1 MSGKDI
7 MSGKDMNFVYNCP
20 YGKTTYECQKPQKS
34 AARMTANQERLE
46 DMSGY
51 STYANKTTDENNIRT
66 GGRKR
71 RKSRRQRKTRR
82 QRKSRRMR

>member
-1 MSGKDI
+1 
-7 MSGKDMNFVYNCP
+7 
-20 YGKTTYECQKPQKS
+20 
-34 AARMTANQERLE
+34 MTANQERLE